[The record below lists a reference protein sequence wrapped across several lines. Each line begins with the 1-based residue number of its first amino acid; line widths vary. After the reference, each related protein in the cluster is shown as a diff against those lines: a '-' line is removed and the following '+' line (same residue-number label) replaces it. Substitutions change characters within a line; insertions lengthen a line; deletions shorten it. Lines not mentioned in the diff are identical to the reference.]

1 MGGAMSNPHC
11 QAFADAYNEA
21 EDEGRTPMNWQEFL
35 DTRSL
40 GPDEGLLRLLNMDSV
55 VVFQRQR
62 RERHL
67 SVQRRA
73 TAEPSP
79 AEQMASF
86 AAEMLQPSAGDGVLA
101 AHQQVLDA
109 HQQAL
114 ARRFPNFADLQA
126 NLQNKEAEIDVL
138 KAKVA
143 SLDMALEA
151 SCRVA
156 SRQQTSAESLEALE
170 PRSLATDELA
180 ALNEALPRVTEAV
193 TREVTRRLAA
203 GAAETRE
210 AEDASVC
217 VCCLDRP
224 RDIVFLS
231 CMHVVVCEQ
240 CAPRTA
246 SCPTCRVPITEK
258 RRIFR

>member
-1 MGGAMSNPHC
+1 MSNPHC

-126 NLQNKEAEIDVL
+126 DLQNKQAEIDVL

-151 SCRVA
+151 S
-156 SRQQTSAESLEALE
+156 RQKRPAASLEALE

-180 ALNEALPRVTEAV
+180 ALNEALPRATEAV
-193 TREVTRRLAA
+193 TREVSRRLTA

-210 AEDASVC
+210 VEEESLC
-217 VCCLDRP
+217 ICCLDRP

-231 CMHVVVCEQ
+231 CNHMVVCEQ
-240 CAPRTA
+240 CAPRMA